1 MYVFHYEPFRGLYM
15 RMKKLI
21 PLFFIILLLA
31 GCAPAPTVI
40 VATPPPATPAPEP
53 TPVPTPEPTPVPTPE
68 PTPSPTPNPYFTY
81 QEEVVA
87 DLDSGHW
94 LYRSSTLYVDIQ
106 RTIDEENK
114 QVYFVADVRVQNGE
128 RERSGFST
136 PKRPGGKSTDINKIV
151 RYYKAVVAVNG
162 DFLDNNSGD
171 KERKGVIIRDGKVIV
186 DKKKADTLAFMPD
199 GSMKIFAAGE
209 TDADSLLAQGI
220 QTTYSFGPT
229 LINNGEIQEGLD
241 EHRLRKPN
249 PRTAVGYIEPNH
261 YLLIVVEGR
270 SSHAKGVTLVELAEL
285 FASYGCEAA
294 YNLDGGASAAMTF
307 MGEVISE
314 YQGSTSGQR
323 PVPDALMFGYS
334 ELVDSGD

>member
-1 MYVFHYEPFRGLYM
+1 MRFR
-15 RMKKLI
+15 KLI
-21 PLFFIILLLA
+21 PLFFAILLLA
-31 GCAPAPTVI
+31 GCTQTSTVI
-40 VATPPPATPAPEP
+40 VVTPPPAVSEPQSTPGP
-53 TPVPTPEPTPVPTPE
+53 TSVPTPSLTPEPAPSPTPE
-68 PTPSPTPNPYFTY
+68 PTPSPTPNPYFSD
-81 QEEVVA
+81 QEEVTA
-87 DLDSGHW
+87 DPDSGHW
-94 LYRSSTLYVDIQ
+94 LYRSPTLYVDIQ
-106 RTIDEENK
+106 RTIDKENK
-114 QVYFVADVRVQNGE
+114 QVYYVADVRVRNGE

-136 PKRPGGKSTDINKIV
+136 PKRPGGKSTDLKKIV

-162 DFLDNNSGD
+162 DFLDNNSSD
-171 KERKGVIIRDGKVIV
+171 KERKGVIIRDGQVIV

-199 GSMKIFAAGE
+199 GTMKVFAAGQA
-209 TDADSLLAQGI
+209 DAESLLAQGI

-229 LINNGEIQEGLD
+229 LINNGVIQEGLD

-249 PRTAVGYIEPNH
+249 PRTAVGYIEPSH

-270 SSHAKGVTLVELAEL
+270 SKRAKGMTLVELAEL
-285 FASYGCEAA
+285 FASYGCEIA